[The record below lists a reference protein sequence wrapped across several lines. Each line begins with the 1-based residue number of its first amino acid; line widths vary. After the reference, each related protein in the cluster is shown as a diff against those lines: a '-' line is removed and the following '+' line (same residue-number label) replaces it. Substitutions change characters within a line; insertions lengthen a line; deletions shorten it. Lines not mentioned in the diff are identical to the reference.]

1 MKIAVVGASG
11 MVGSRVVAEAVRRGH
26 DVTTVS
32 RGTGDVRGDA
42 TDRELM
48 DSVLSGV
55 DGAVVATAGVTSTV
69 LLDAA
74 LATRTRVIVV
84 GGAAPLRTPDG
95 AGLVLD
101 DTRYV
106 PAHIRPVAEASMR
119 QLEECRAHRAD
130 WVYLSPPALLEPGE
144 RTGSYRR
151 GTDELL
157 TGPSAISAEDLA
169 VAVLDELETP
179 GTDRHF
185 TVASRGPAAG

>member
-32 RGTGDVRGDA
+32 RSGGDVRGDA

-95 AGLVLD
+95 TGLVLD
-101 DTRYV
+101 DERYV
-106 PAHIRPVAEASMR
+106 PPHIRPVAEASMR
-119 QLEECRAHRAD
+119 QLAECEAHRAD
-130 WVYLSPPALLEPGE
+130 WVYLSPPELLEPGE
-144 RTGSYRR
+144 RTGTYRR
-151 GTDELL
+151 GTDALL
-157 TGPSAISAEDLA
+157 VGPSSISVEDLA
-169 VAVLDELETP
+169 VAVLDELENP
-179 GTDRHF
+179 GEDRRF

>member
-26 DVTTVS
+26 DVTGVS
-32 RGTGDVRGDA
+32 RRAGGDA

-48 DSVLSGV
+48 DGVLSGV
-55 DGAVVATAGVTSTV
+55 DSAVVATTGVTSAV
-69 LLDAA
+69 VLDAA
-74 LATRTRVIVV
+74 FATRTRVVVV

-95 AGLVLD
+95 TGLVLD
-101 DTRYV
+101 DERYV

-119 QLEECRAHRAD
+119 QLAECRAHQAD
-130 WVYLSPPALLEPGE
+130 WVYLSPPALLEPGD

-169 VAVLDELETP
+169 VAVLDELESP
-179 GTDRHF
+179 GADRHF
-185 TVASRGPAAG
+185 TVASRAQAAG